1 MRIRYA
7 VAAAV
12 TVLGLTAAATP
23 AVAATT
29 AGTTSVTKAQAV
41 KIAKKKVPGAYV
53 SDVEREY
60 EHGHKTWKIELEK
73 GNWEYDVYV
82 AVSNGR
88 IIKFKRDYDD

>member
-23 AVAATT
+23 AVAAATT
-29 AGTTSVTKAQAV
+29 AAVTKAQAV

-53 SDVEREY
+53 SEVEREY
-60 EHGHKTWKIELEK
+60 EHGRRTWKIELEK
-73 GNWEYDVYV
+73 GHWEYDVYV
-82 AVSNGR
+82 AVSDGS
-88 IIKFKRDYDD
+88 IVKFTRDYDD

>member
-7 VAAAV
+7 LAAAV
-12 TVLGLTAAATP
+12 AVLGLTAAATP

-29 AGTTSVTKAQAV
+29 ASVTKAQAV

-60 EHGHKTWKIELEK
+60 EHGHRTWKIELEK

-82 AVSNGR
+82 AISNGR
-88 IIKFKRDYDD
+88 IVKFTREYDD

>member
-7 VAAAV
+7 LAAAV

-29 AGTTSVTKAQAV
+29 AAVTKAQAV

-60 EHGHKTWKIELEK
+60 EHGRRTWKIELEK

-88 IIKFKRDYDD
+88 IVKFTRDYDD

>member
-7 VAAAV
+7 AVAAV

-23 AVAATT
+23 AVAATAT
-29 AGTTSVTKAQAV
+29 ATTKAQAV

-88 IIKFKRDYDD
+88 IIKFKRDWDD

>member
-7 VAAAV
+7 LAGAV

-23 AVAATT
+23 AAATT
-29 AGTTSVTKAQAV
+29 ASVTKAQAV

-53 SDVEREY
+53 TDVEREW
-60 EHGHKTWKIELEK
+60 EHGRRTWKIELEK
-73 GNWEYDVYV
+73 GDWEYDVYV